1 MYFNSMYE
9 SYNPEVRLCVLV
21 FVFCCFMSSSQ
32 WIHSLYNGLSAWAK
46 FFFFPKSSEN
56 ADVSS
61 GAGGRETLGDEPG
74 RIGRRSM

>member
-1 MYFNSMYE
+1 MFLYFAVSFLPVSGYIY
-9 SYNPEVRLCVLV
+9 SHIVY
-21 FVFCCFMSSSQ
+21 
-32 WIHSLYNGLSAWAK
+32 IIA
-46 FFFFPKSSEN
+46 SED